1 MSKLGR
7 FTTTV
12 VAAGTALGLGALA
25 LVPVAGM
32 VGGASHTLALSQP
45 VQLKPLDVPSKI
57 YDSKGNLLAVLQ
69 DADYRAPISLTQV
82 PPTVVHAVL
91 EAEDGTFYQHGAV
104 SIPAMLRALR
114 NDVSSAGVQGGSTI
128 TQQLVKNAVLDPQ
141 QRSVNR
147 KFHEAVLAFRLE
159 QQMTK
164 DQILERYLNTVY
176 LGDGAYGIEAAAQ
189 TYFGTGVNRLNAAQA
204 ALLAGEIRNPEG
216 GEPIHQPAA
225 ATERRNQVL
234 DSMVA
239 NSHLTADEAT
249 QLKATPVPTALH
261 PPAPHQDSPFV
272 VEVKSALLDQ
282 PAWLSGLRGQQRRGG
297 SRCDEPARRNGQ
309 LRELRL
315 HPPGG

>member
-45 VQLKPLDVPSKI
+45 VQLKPLDV
-57 YDSKGNLLAVLQ
+57 
-69 DADYRAPISLTQV
+69 
-82 PPTVVHAVL
+82 
-91 EAEDGTFYQHGAV
+91 
-104 SIPAMLRALR
+104 
-114 NDVSSAGVQGGSTI
+114 
-128 TQQLVKNAVLDPQ
+128 
-141 QRSVNR
+141 
-147 KFHEAVLAFRLE
+147 RLE

-189 TYFGTGVNRLNAAQA
+189 TYFGTDVNRLNAAQA

-234 DSMVA
+234 DS
-239 NSHLTADEAT
+239 
-249 QLKATPVPTALH
+249 
-261 PPAPHQDSPFV
+261 
-272 VEVKSALLDQ
+272 
-282 PAWLSGLRGQQRRGG
+282 
-297 SRCDEPARRNGQ
+297 
-309 LRELRL
+309 
-315 HPPGG
+315 

>member
-45 VQLKPLDVPSKI
+45 VQLKPLDVPSKV
-57 YDSKGNLLAVLQ
+57 YDDKGNLLAVLQ
-69 DADYRAPISLTQV
+69 DAHYRTPISLAQV

-91 EAEDGTFYQHGAV
+91 DTEDATFYQHGAV
-104 SIPAMLRALR
+104 SIPALLRALK
-114 NDVSSAGVQGGSTI
+114 NDVSSGGVQGGSTI
-128 TQQLVKNAVLDPQ
+128 TQQLVKNAVLDS

-147 KFHEAVLAFRLE
+147 KLHEAVLSFRLE

-189 TYFGTGVNRLNAAQA
+189 TYFGTDVSRLSAAPN
-204 ALLAGEIRNPEG
+204 ERWRPTSRT
-216 GEPIHQPAA
+216 PAA
-225 ATERRNQVL
+225 
-234 DSMVA
+234 
-239 NSHLTADEAT
+239 
-249 QLKATPVPTALH
+249 
-261 PPAPHQDSPFV
+261 
-272 VEVKSALLDQ
+272 
-282 PAWLSGLRGQQRRGG
+282 G
-297 SRCDEPARRNGQ
+297 SRRR
-309 LRELRL
+309 
-315 HPPGG
+315 